1 MPGLTTR
8 RRTAANLAKEMMP
21 GPRLPTVRPTVSR
34 FTMRRPITVAPRNNR
49 KHTVRVRRTAGNLAK
64 TMRNLPNFIKNIE
77 ALEARQMEELENV
90 QAQLRG
96 INSNNRYKYTA
107 GNRGFYNR
115 LRATRKR
122 ELTKSVRFYE
132 NLLRKTRVMLDKL
145 KREKGR
151 INTYKVPSLTVRNV
165 ESPKEYSEEEMEQV
179 PNQPGVVEEQ
189 NSKNE

>member
-1 MPGLTTR
+1 MPGLTT

-64 TMRNLPNFIKNIE
+64 TIRNLPDYIKNVE

-96 INSNNRYKYTA
+96 INSNNRYKSTA
-107 GNRGFYNR
+107 GNKGFYNR

-122 ELTKSVRFYE
+122 DLIKSVRFYE

-165 ESPKEYSEEEMEQV
+165 DPPNEYSEEEMGQT
-179 PNQPGVVEEQ
+179 PNLPGMVEEQ